1 MTRQRSLLYLLL
13 AVFFA
18 SGAAKLLGLPFEI
31 AAFNRWGY
39 PHELMY
45 VIGALEVA
53 GTLGLLLAIT
63 RRAAS
68 WGLSALMLGACA
80 THIAHAEYGMLVVAL
95 ALLVSLFAVQQPIP
109 LLANKKAGQSL

>member
-1 MTRQRSLLYLLL
+1 MANAIRGPVYDITLSITGRIFRLWRR
-13 AVFFA
+13 
-18 SGAAKLLGLPFEI
+18 KI

-53 GTLGLLLAIT
+53 GALGLLLAIT
-63 RRAAS
+63 RRAAC

-95 ALLVSLFAVQQPIP
+95 TIMVGLFAVQQAIP